1 MNEIEMNL
9 IPGTIV
15 QIDFGF
21 YQHPGI
27 VSDRTMNSMPMVIS
41 NSFRKRGVFEE
52 PWEDF
57 TNGKE
62 VEIKG
67 YPGNLSPHEVLNRA
81 RSKIG
86 TRWNIFFWNCE
97 HFIRWSHGLKSR
109 SPQIRNYAI
118 YTVAIVGLAVLFS
131 KDKSNSV

>member
-1 MNEIEMNL
+1 MSGIEINL
-9 IPGTIV
+9 IPGTLV

-57 TNGKE
+57 SNGKE
-62 VEIKG
+62 VEIMG
-67 YPGNLSPHEVLNRA
+67 YPGNLLPHEVLNRA

-86 TRWNIFFWNCE
+86 TRWNLIFWNCE
-97 HFIRWSHGLKSR
+97 HYINWSHGLKPR
-109 SPQIRNYAI
+109 SPQVRTYAT
-118 YTVAIVGLAVLFS
+118 YAVAIAGLALLFS
-131 KDKSNSV
+131 KGKSNTA